1 MITLNLIYDGI
12 QGYIKFPI
20 LHKMILFTWFTSI
33 SKWHCVN
40 GLHNIV
46 LILKNVRKLYLLYL
60 YLLIKQ
66 HNRHKWGLLFVLLS
80 NKYWCYWRGT
90 SVGYLL
96 SSNFNPM
103 RSTCQLVKWNILS
116 FIEPIRESV
125 RKVVSCASLWGTVVK
140 ALSLLAS
147 QMNNLWCQPIR
158 IYVRRPMML
167 SRWVKDVFN
176 VYLILVCFLKWYYCV
191 IHEKTTYQLLKYA
204 SAKPFEYHSSHFRI

>member
-1 MITLNLIYDGI
+1 MMSFNFKMTLRCWSSQYCFD
-12 QGYIKFPI
+12 
-20 LHKMILFTWFTSI
+20 
-33 SKWHCVN
+33 
-40 GLHNIV
+40 
-46 LILKNVRKLYLLYL
+46 LKNVRKLYLLYL

-167 SRWVKDVFN
+167 SCWVKDVFMYTW
-176 VYLILVCFLKWYYCV
+176 YLYVFWSDIIGLYMKKQHISF
-191 IHEKTTYQLLKYA
+191 
-204 SAKPFEYHSSHFRI
+204 